1 MGLLQRADVAMYQAK
16 RMRTG
21 HEVYLAGRD
30 RHSRQRLAL
39 VGELGAALEAGELVL
54 HYQPQAELRTGRV
67 RGVEALVRWEH
78 PERGLLGPGHFL
90 PLVEQS
96 GLTRALTAFVLDR
109 ALDEIGRL
117 RRRGHELSVAVNL
130 GPADLLD
137 LGLPSEVERLL
148 DHHRFAPDALEIE
161 VSEDIVMADVERTV
175 DVLVGLR
182 AIGVRTA
189 LDDFGAGRA
198 GLAHLKELH
207 VDVLKIDR
215 SFVMRVARDER
226 DAAIVHS
233 LMDLG
238 RRLGVRV
245 IAEGVDSAE
254 TCELLGLWGCDE
266 IQGHFL
272 ARPMPVVELERWLLQ
287 PDPLNRARSSRG

>member
-1 MGLLQRADVAMYQAK
+1 V
-16 RMRTG
+16 
-21 HEVYLAGRD
+21 
-30 RHSRQRLAL
+30 
-39 VGELGAALEAGELVL
+39 
-54 HYQPQAELRTGRV
+54 
-67 RGVEALVRWEH
+67 
-78 PERGLLGPGHFL
+78 HFL

-109 ALDEIGRL
+109 ALEEIGRL
-117 RRRGHELSVAVNL
+117 RLRGNDLGVAVNL

-148 DHHRFAPDALEIE
+148 EQHGFPPDRLEIE

-182 AIGVRTA
+182 AIGVATA
-189 LDDFGAGRA
+189 LDDFGAGHA

-215 SFVMRVARDER
+215 SFVMRVAHDER

-254 TCELLGLWGCDE
+254 TCTLLSLWGCDE
-266 IQGHFL
+266 IQGHYL
-272 ARPMPVVELERWLLQ
+272 ARPMPALELERWLRL
-287 PDPLNRARSSRG
+287 PNPLSRARS

>member
-1 MGLLQRADVAMYQAK
+1 M
-16 RMRTG
+16 
-21 HEVYLAGRD
+21 
-30 RHSRQRLAL
+30 
-39 VGELGAALEAGELVL
+39 
-54 HYQPQAELRTGRV
+54 

-109 ALDEIGRL
+109 ALEEVCAL
-117 RRRGHELSVAVNL
+117 RERGHDISVAINL

-148 DHHRFAPDALEIE
+148 RHHDLRAEHLEVE

-182 AIGVRTA
+182 SIGVRTA
-189 LDDFGAGRA
+189 LDDFGAGHA
-198 GLAHLKELH
+198 GLGHLKQLH

-215 SFVMRVARDER
+215 SFVGRIAHDRR
-226 DAAIVHS
+226 DAAIVQS
-233 LMDLG
+233 LVDLA

-245 IAEGVDSAE
+245 VAEGVDSLEGCTMLAD
-254 TCELLGLWGCDE
+254 WGCDE

-272 ARPMPVVELERWLLQ
+272 ARPMPAHELAAWL
-287 PDPLNRARSSRG
+287 RSVPVTGTFGQGQIQRPGG